1 ISTETDGRQ
10 EATERHKAALGGR
23 VPAIAARCRPCR
35 PLPPHHG
42 APILVP
48 MQNPD
53 IARLFDEV
61 ADLLE
66 IQDAN
71 PFRVR
76 AYRNAARTIRDFP
89 EPIAELARSGAK
101 DLTDIPGIGDDLA
114 EKITAIVTTGELPLR
129 KQLAAKLPAGLL
141 DLLRIPGLGPK
152 RVKLLHKKLKVKSA
166 TDLAAALAKH
176 RIQKLKGFG
185 PKIEEKIRTG
195 LGVAAQS
202 ERRLLL
208 HEAETAADAI
218 VAFLQA
224 SGGISQ
230 IEVAGSYRRRRETI
244 GDLDILVTSGD
255 SPKVMERIVS
265 YGEVGEVVSQGE
277 TRSSVKLRSGLQVD
291 LRAVEP
297 AAYGAALQY
306 FTGSKAHN
314 VELRKVAQ
322 EHGYKLNEYG
332 LFKGT
337 RRVAGQTEEEIYA
350 KLGLDWIP
358 PELREAR
365 GEITLAREHRLPRLV
380 ELTAIRGDLQMH
392 TSATDGKGTI
402 DEMAHAARALGY
414 QYIAITDH
422 SKRVTMALGFD
433 AKRLREQW
441 QTIDE
446 RNATSRGFTIL
457 KSIELDILENGK
469 LDLPDDVLA
478 EADYVVATIHYG
490 LTQTGKELT
499 RRLVGAAEHPWV
511 DAIGHPTGRL
521 VGKREPYPADFE
533 ALCRACAAAGCLLEL
548 NGHPERMDLPDTLAA
563 AAKQHGA
570 RFVLSTDSQ
579 QPGNL
584 PFMKYAVY
592 LARRAGLE
600 AGDIVN
606 TRALVAFQAALKR
619 AATGGKRR
627 Q

>member
-1 ISTETDGRQ
+1 
-10 EATERHKAALGGR
+10 
-23 VPAIAARCRPCR
+23 
-35 PLPPHHG
+35 
-42 APILVP
+42 

-89 EPIAELARSGAK
+89 EPLADLVHAGAK
-101 DLTDIPGIGDDLA
+101 DLTEIPGIGDDLA
-114 EKITAIVTTGELPLR
+114 EKITAIVTQGELPLHQ
-129 KQLAAKLPAGLL
+129 QLARKLPAGLL

-152 RVKLLHKKLKVKSA
+152 RVKLLYKQLKVKSA
-166 TDLAAALAKH
+166 ADLATALKKGKV
-176 RIQKLKGFG
+176 QKLKGFG
-185 PKIEEKIRTG
+185 PKMEEKIRAG
-195 LGVAAQS
+195 LGQAQVT
-202 ERRLLL
+202 ERRMLLN
-208 HEAETAADAI
+208 EAETQAQAI
-218 VAFLQA
+218 VAYLRA
-224 SGGISQ
+224 GGGVRQ

-244 GDLDILVTSGD
+244 GDLDVLVTSAE
-255 SPKVMERIVS
+255 SAKVMDRFVGYE
-265 YGEVGEVVSQGE
+265 EVAQVISKGE
-277 TRSSVKLRSGLQVD
+277 TRATVKLRGGLQVD

-314 VELRKVAQ
+314 VELRKIAQ

-337 RRVAGQTEEEIYA
+337 RRVAGRTEEEIYA
-350 KLGLDWIP
+350 KLGLDWMP

-365 GEITLAREHRLPRLV
+365 GEIALAREHRLPHLV
-380 ELTAIRGDLQMH
+380 ELKDIRADLQMH

-422 SKRVTMALGFD
+422 SKRVTMALGLD

-441 QTIDE
+441 KAIDAW
-446 RNATSRGFTIL
+446 NAANAGFTVL
-457 KSIELDILENGK
+457 KSVELDILENGK

-478 EADYVVATIHYG
+478 EADYVVATVHYG
-490 LTQTGKELT
+490 ITQSEQQLT
-499 RRLVGAAEHPWV
+499 RRLVGAAEHPYV

-521 VGKREPYPADFE
+521 LGKREPYRLDFE
-533 ALCRACAAAGCLLEL
+533 ALTRACVAAGCLLEL

-570 RFVLSTDSQ
+570 RFVLSTDSH

-584 PFMKYAVY
+584 AFMKYAVD

-600 AGDIVN
+600 AGDVLN
-606 TRALVAFQAALKR
+606 TRPLAEFKAGLKR
-619 AATGGKRR
+619 GGRGR
-627 Q
+627 

>member
-1 ISTETDGRQ
+1 
-10 EATERHKAALGGR
+10 
-23 VPAIAARCRPCR
+23 
-35 PLPPHHG
+35 
-42 APILVP
+42 

-89 EPIAELARSGAK
+89 EPLADLVRAGTK
-101 DLTDIPGIGDDLA
+101 DLTDIAGIGDDLA
-114 EKITAIVTTGELPLR
+114 EKITEIATKGELALR

-152 RVKLLHKKLKVKSA
+152 RVKLLYKKLKVKSA
-166 TDLAAALAKH
+166 SDLSKALDQGK
-176 RIQKLKGFG
+176 IQKLKGFG
-185 PKIEEKIRTG
+185 PKIEEKMRAG
-195 LGVAAQS
+195 LGQAQVT
-202 ERRLLL
+202 ERRMLLN
-208 HEAETAADAI
+208 EAETQATAL
-218 VAFLQA
+218 VAYLQA
-224 SGGISQ
+224 GGGVRQ
-230 IEVAGSYRRRRETI
+230 IAVAGSYRRRRETI
-244 GDLDILVTSGD
+244 GDLDILVTSDD
-255 SPKVMERIVS
+255 SPRVMDRFVA
-265 YGEVGEVVSQGE
+265 YADVADVVSKGD
-277 TRSSVKLRSGLQVD
+277 TRSTVKLRGGLQVD

-314 VELRKVAQ
+314 VELRKIAQ

-365 GEITLAREHRLPRLV
+365 GEIALARERRLPRLV
-380 ELTAIRGDLQMH
+380 ELTDIRGDLQMH

-402 DEMAHAARALGY
+402 DEMAEAARALGY

-441 QTIDE
+441 RTIDE

-490 LTQTGKELT
+490 LTQTEKELT
-499 RRLVGAAEHPWV
+499 RRLVHAAEHPWV
-511 DAIGHPTGRL
+511 DAIGHPTGRML
-521 VGKREPYPADFE
+521 GKREPYRFDFD
-533 ALCRACAAAGCLLEL
+533 AVVRACVAHGCALEL
-548 NGHPERMDLPDTLAA
+548 DGHPERMDLPDTLAA
-563 AAKQHGA
+563 AAKQLGA
-570 RFVLSTDSQ
+570 RFVLSTDSH

-584 PFMKYAVY
+584 PFMKYGVD

-600 AGDIVN
+600 ARDIVN
-606 TRALVAFQAALKR
+606 TRPLAAFRKELKR
-619 AATGGKRR
+619 AR